1 MQSIVAQFLS
11 GLMQAMF
18 LFLLAVG
25 LSLIF
30 GVSRIINISHGAFF
44 TLGAYLLLTVNAD
57 GALSIP
63 AFFGLVIFGGV
74 AIGALGAIFEML
86 ILRRAYRGGMLIVAL
101 VTFGSLLVVEEV
113 VRIIWGADMKAT
125 ARPRGFSGAITA
137 GGVDFPIYS
146 LVIIAVGLLMALSV
160 WLVVEKTRFGLLIRG
175 ASIDRQM
182 LAVLGVNVQRVFTLT
197 YAAGTCLAGIAGI
210 MAAPLVSILPTMG
223 SSIIIE
229 AFAVVVI
236 GGLGSLPGS
245 LLGAII
251 VGQCQAFGILLA
263 PQSTL
268 FVLYLLMTVI
278 LIVRP
283 RGLLGSR
290 TD

>member
-18 LFLLAVG
+18 LFRPAVD

-30 GVSRIINISHGAFF
+30 GVSRMINISHGAFF
-44 TLGAYLLLTVNAD
+44 TLGADLLLTVSAD

-74 AIGALGAIFEML
+74 AIGALGATFEKAER
-86 ILRRAYRGGMLIVAL
+86 ILRRAYRGGMLFVAL

-146 LVIIAVGLLMALSV
+146 LVIIAVGLLMALTGMAGGG
-160 WLVVEKTRFGLLIRG
+160 KHAIRPSDTG
-175 ASIDRQM
+175 RLD
-182 LAVLGVNVQRVFTLT
+182 
-197 YAAGTCLAGIAGI
+197 
-210 MAAPLVSILPTMG
+210 
-223 SSIIIE
+223 
-229 AFAVVVI
+229 
-236 GGLGSLPGS
+236 
-245 LLGAII
+245 
-251 VGQCQAFGILLA
+251 
-263 PQSTL
+263 
-268 FVLYLLMTVI
+268 
-278 LIVRP
+278 
-283 RGLLGSR
+283 
-290 TD
+290 